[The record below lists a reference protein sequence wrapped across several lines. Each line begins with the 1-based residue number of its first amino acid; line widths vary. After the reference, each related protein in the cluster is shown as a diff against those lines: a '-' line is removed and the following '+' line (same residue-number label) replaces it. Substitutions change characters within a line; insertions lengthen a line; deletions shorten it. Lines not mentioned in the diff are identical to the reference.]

1 MQLNIAA
8 TVQKVEHWFE
18 SASLLSPTLSK
29 EDPVLLAWISTLK
42 EFLGNLRLL
51 QRLTSPAIKVGG
63 AGGGAL
69 NGGGGVGPL
78 DCTCI
83 HTAMC
88 LALQCGFQ
96 KVAHY
101 LEYAHIP
108 GPTCGCLPSSL
119 FPQPHHWHSIFA
131 AMGLPY
137 DRSHRFTLS
146 QLLDCNI
153 TEYIDNIVETC
164 LKAEAEHKLEK
175 TLTAMRDR
183 WESRR
188 LTVKHFPSKPFSFAV
203 TAVDKP
209 RTGLKEKTATFAL
222 DTDQP
227 PELLKETFCVV
238 VDTENLVLWLED
250 DIMSL
255 QLLLSSSRSES
266 KVSGHVAHLL
276 DLLQRVQE
284 ILSLMICRQTQVLTY
299 NQP

>member
-1 MQLNIAA
+1 
-8 TVQKVEHWFE
+8 
-18 SASLLSPTLSK
+18 
-29 EDPVLLAWISTLK
+29 
-42 EFLGNLRLL
+42 
-51 QRLTSPAIKVGG
+51 
-63 AGGGAL
+63 
-69 NGGGGVGPL
+69 
-78 DCTCI
+78 
-83 HTAMC
+83 
-88 LALQCGFQ
+88 
-96 KVAHY
+96 
-101 LEYAHIP
+101 
-108 GPTCGCLPSSL
+108 
-119 FPQPHHWHSIFA
+119 
-131 AMGLPY
+131 MGLPY

-164 LKAEAEHKLEK
+164 LKAEAEHKVEK

-188 LTVKHFPSKPFSFAV
+188 LTVKHFPSKPFSFAVTAVDKPRTGLKEKTATFAVTAVDKPRTGLKEKTATFAVTAVDKPRTGLKEKTATFAV